1 MHRVDGFSAHR
12 WLVPDAAR
20 RRQTKENH
28 PQSGLSNALKR
39 YRRAMSKP
47 YACYDAL
54 VLKPK
59 TCWMSHKRKI
69 SVIGLGYVGL
79 PAAAAFARSAVPVIA
94 YDIDARRIAEL
105 SRGHDRTGEVDSAD
119 LKAAGL
125 RFSASPKDLG
135 MADFHI
141 VTVPTPIDASKQPN
155 LEPLKSA
162 STAIGSVLKPG
173 DIVVYES
180 TVYPGVTEEVCIPVL
195 EGVSGLRWKTDFN
208 VGYSPERINPGD
220 RERRFENILKIVS
233 ADTPQTLDIVD
244 AVYRS
249 VVKGGTHRA
258 PSIRVAEF
266 AKVLENTQRD
276 VNIALI
282 NEVALICNRLGVD
295 TQDVLHAAG
304 TKWNFLPFRPGLV
317 GGHCIGVDP
326 FYIAH
331 KAEAVGYHP
340 EVIHSGR
347 RVNDGMGFY
356 VANRVARSIMRG
368 AGTGRPLVT
377 VLGVTFKEN
386 VPDIRNTRVVDIV
399 RELADFG
406 IAVQLHDPMADGDLL
421 KAEYGLSLTA
431 LGELEP
437 ADAVVLAVAHRA
449 YREGG
454 WSLVQPLLKPDSGF
468 VADVPALLDRAT
480 TPAGVTLWRL

>member
-1 MHRVDGFSAHR
+1 V
-12 WLVPDAAR
+12 
-20 RRQTKENH
+20 
-28 PQSGLSNALKR
+28 
-39 YRRAMSKP
+39 
-47 YACYDAL
+47 CYDPEDL
-54 VLKPK
+54 NQDLL
-59 TCWMSHKRKI
+59 MNHKRKI

-79 PAAAAFARSAVPVIA
+79 PAAAAFARTGMPVIGF
-94 YDIDARRIAEL
+94 DIDLGRIAEL
-105 SRGHDRTGEVDSAD
+105 SHGHDRTGEIDKAGLLAD
-119 LKAAGL
+119 GL
-125 RFSASPKDLG
+125 RFSDTAEDLRA
-135 MADFHI
+135 ADFHI
-141 VTVPTPIDASKQPN
+141 VTVPTPIDVSKQPN
-155 LEPLKSA
+155 LEPLKQASA
-162 STAIGSVLKPG
+162 TLGGILKPG

-195 EGVSGLRWKTDFN
+195 EQSSGLKWRTDFN

-220 RERRFENILKIVS
+220 RERRFETILKVVS
-233 ADTPQTLDIVD
+233 ADTPETLEIVD

-249 VVKGGTHRA
+249 AVRAGTHRA

-282 NEVALICNRLGVD
+282 NEVALICDRLGVD
-295 TQDVLHAAG
+295 TSDVLQAAG

-331 KAEAVGYHP
+331 KAESVGYHP

-356 VANRVARSIMRG
+356 VANRVARSIMRS
-368 AGTGRPLVT
+368 AGNGRPLVT

-386 VPDIRNTRVVDIV
+386 VPDIRNTRVIDIV

-421 KAEYGLSLTA
+421 RAEYGLSLSP
-431 LGELEP
+431 LGDLKP

-449 YREGG
+449 YRDGSWG
-454 WSLVQPLLKPDSGF
+454 LVRPLLKSSQGF

-480 TPAGVTLWRL
+480 VPAGVTLWRL